1 MATGQRKDPFSAFN
15 FQVQIDG
22 VTVAGFSECS
32 GLVAETEIIDY
43 RNGDED
49 ITRRRLPGLK
59 KFNNIVLKRGF
70 TNSKELWTWRKT
82 VMDGKTQRQ
91 AGVDSAARRGPPA
104 RAAVELLGRVGGQ
117 AGRADAERGNQREC
131 NRNAGNRSRGPGD
144 GRLGRAA
151 GITRLRGGGHVHV
164 RDAWRL
170 LRAGR

>member
-59 KFNNIVLKRGF
+59 KFNNLVFKRGF

-91 AGVDSAARRGPPA
+91 AGSIVLLDEARQPALRWNFSEGWPAKLEGPT
-104 RAAVELLGRVGGQ
+104 L
-117 AGRADAERGNQREC
+117 
-131 NRNAGNRSRGPGD
+131 NAGTSANAIET
-144 GRLGRAA
+144 LE
-151 GITRLRGGGHVHV
+151 IVHEG
-164 RDAWRL
+164 L
-170 LRAGR
+170 

>member
-91 AGVDSAARRGPPA
+91 AGSIVLLDEARQPALRWNFSEGWPAKLEGPT
-104 RAAVELLGRVGGQ
+104 L
-117 AGRADAERGNQREC
+117 
-131 NRNAGNRSRGPGD
+131 NAGTNANAIET
-144 GRLGRAA
+144 LE
-151 GITRLRGGGHVHV
+151 IVHEGLEMV
-164 RDAWRL
+164 V
-170 LRAGR
+170 

>member
-59 KFNNIVLKRGF
+59 KFNNLVLKRGF

-91 AGVDSAARRGPPA
+91 AGSIVLLDEARQPALRWNFSEGWAAKLEGPT
-104 RAAVELLGRVGGQ
+104 L
-117 AGRADAERGNQREC
+117 
-131 NRNAGNRSRGPGD
+131 NAGTNANAIET
-144 GRLGRAA
+144 LE
-151 GITRLRGGGHVHV
+151 IVHEGLELV
-164 RDAWRL
+164 V
-170 LRAGR
+170 

>member
-59 KFNNIVLKRGF
+59 KFNNLVFKRGF

-91 AGVDSAARRGPPA
+91 AGSIVLLDEARQPALRWNFSEGWPAKLEGPT
-104 RAAVELLGRVGGQ
+104 L
-117 AGRADAERGNQREC
+117 
-131 NRNAGNRSRGPGD
+131 NAGTNANAIET
-144 GRLGRAA
+144 LE
-151 GITRLRGGGHVHV
+151 IGHEGLEMVV
-164 RDAWRL
+164 
-170 LRAGR
+170 

>member
-59 KFNNIVLKRGF
+59 KFNNLVFKRGF

-91 AGVDSAARRGPPA
+91 AGSIVLLDEARQPALRWNFSEGWPAKLEGPT
-104 RAAVELLGRVGGQ
+104 L
-117 AGRADAERGNQREC
+117 
-131 NRNAGNRSRGPGD
+131 NAGTNANAIET
-144 GRLGRAA
+144 LE
-151 GITRLRGGGHVHV
+151 IVHEGLEMV
-164 RDAWRL
+164 V
-170 LRAGR
+170 